1 MAKKFIVR
9 LIRAVTL
16 LIGLSILTFSLIH
29 LSPMDPINAYVGGDS
44 SVSIE
49 QIERIKE
56 YWGVAKSPM
65 EQYFTWIGAI
75 LKGNFGISKLYR
87 RPVIDIIRSRFITS
101 FALMGTAW
109 ILSAIFGYLLG
120 VISAMNRGK
129 IIDKIIKWYSYTLVS
144 TPIFWLGLLLLIVF
158 AVELK
163 WFPVGLAVPAGVL
176 ESNIRFI
183 DRVRHFVLP
192 ALTLS
197 ILGVANI
204 AMHTREKMIDILN
217 TEYITFAKARGESKW
232 QIFKNHGFRNSVIP
246 AISLQFAYFGE
257 LFGGSVLAEQVF
269 AYPGLGSI
277 LTTAGLKGDLPLLMG
292 IILISS
298 LFVFVGNFIADIL
311 NTVVDP
317 RIKEDTLDV

>member
-183 DRVRHFVLP
+183 DRVRHLYYLP
-192 ALTLS
+192 
-197 ILGVANI
+197 
-204 AMHTREKMIDILN
+204 
-217 TEYITFAKARGESKW
+217 
-232 QIFKNHGFRNSVIP
+232 
-246 AISLQFAYFGE
+246 
-257 LFGGSVLAEQVF
+257 
-269 AYPGLGSI
+269 
-277 LTTAGLKGDLPLLMG
+277 
-292 IILISS
+292 
-298 LFVFVGNFIADIL
+298 
-311 NTVVDP
+311 
-317 RIKEDTLDV
+317 